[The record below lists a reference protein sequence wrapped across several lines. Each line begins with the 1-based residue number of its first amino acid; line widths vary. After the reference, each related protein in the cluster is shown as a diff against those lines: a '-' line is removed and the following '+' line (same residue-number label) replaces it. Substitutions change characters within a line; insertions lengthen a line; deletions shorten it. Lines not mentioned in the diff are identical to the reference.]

1 MATDRWNAEIN
12 RRDFLRAGAALG
24 IGGSA
29 LWLAAACGAS
39 SPTPVANANASP
51 TPLHYPTAKIDGDL
65 NLFNWSQYMDPGV
78 IDRFGKHY
86 GIKVN
91 TPYFDN
97 MEDMLTKLNAGIAY
111 DLTFPTMDYAV
122 NLIKAGALLPID
134 HTQLANWSQVPQY
147 FNNPWY
153 DPMAI
158 YSAPYAIW
166 TTGIMWR
173 TNQVSGMTG
182 SWNDFWL
189 EAPTYH
195 DKMFLLNDYQ
205 EVLGMSLLRKGF
217 DINSGV
223 QSQLDTAVSE
233 VLKISTGLRG
243 FETDDI
249 TNMVN
254 GTAWIHHAWSGD
266 AYQVI
271 SQVNDPQNIKYETC
285 IEGVPTGND
294 TMVIPKNAQHPG
306 TALKF
311 IDWMLDPANATSNVA
326 YFGYPQVTTAGI
338 SAYQNTIAKQYP
350 FLNMTLDAAINGLR
364 EIVPTGDKRYLWI
377 QEWRKI
383 IYS

>member
-1 MATDRWNAEIN
+1 ME
-12 RRDFLRAGAALG
+12 
-24 IGGSA
+24 
-29 LWLAAACGAS
+29 
-39 SPTPVANANASP
+39 PV
-51 TPLHYPTAKIDGDL
+51 L
-65 NLFNWSQYMDPGV
+65 
-78 IDRFGKHY
+78 IDRFGKNY

-97 MEDMLTKLNAGIAY
+97 MEDMLTKLNAGVSY
-111 DLTFPTMDYAV
+111 DLTFPTMKDYA
-122 NLIKAGALLPID
+122 LQPDQGRRPAP
-134 HTQLANWSQVPQY
+134 HRSHSSRLANWSQVPQY
-147 FNNPWY
+147 FNDPWY
-153 DPMAI
+153 DPKAT

-173 TNQVSGMTG
+173 SNQVSGMTG

-189 EAPTYH
+189 QAPSYH

-223 QSQLDTAVSE
+223 QSQLDTAVQE
-233 VLKISTGLRG
+233 VLNIRSGLRG

-271 SQVNDPQNIKYETC
+271 SQVNDPQNIQYETC
-285 IEGVPTGND
+285 KEGVPTGND
-294 TMVIPKNAQHPG
+294 TMVIPKAAKHPG

-311 IDWMLDPANATSNVA
+311 IDWMLDPANASSNVD

-338 SAYQNTIAKQYP
+338 AGLPEHHRQKAVPASVSQH
-350 FLNMTLDAAINGLR
+350 DA
-364 EIVPTGDKRYLWI
+364 
-377 QEWRKI
+377 
-383 IYS
+383 

>member
-1 MATDRWNAEIN
+1 MTSEIWDRDID
-12 RRDFLRAGAALG
+12 RRDFLRAAAALG
-24 IGGSA
+24 LGGSA
-29 LWLAAACGAS
+29 LWLAAACGPS
-39 SPTPVANANASP
+39 GTPNPVAGGSP
-51 TPLHYPTAKIDGDL
+51 TPLVYPEAKIDGDL
-65 NLFNWSQYMDPGV
+65 TLFNWSQYMDPGV
-78 IDRFGKHY
+78 IDKFAKHY
-86 GIKVN
+86 GVKVN

-97 MEDMLTKLNAGIAY
+97 MEDMLTKLNAGVSY
-111 DLTFPTMDYAV
+111 DLTFPTMDYAL

-134 HTQLANWSQVPQY
+134 HTQLANWSQVPAY
-147 FNNPWY
+147 FNDPWY
-153 DPMAI
+153 DPKAV
-158 YSAPYAIW
+158 YSVPYAIW

-173 TNQVSGMTG
+173 SNKVQGMTG

-189 EAPTYH
+189 QAPTYH

-217 DINSGV
+217 DINSGKK
-223 QSQLDTAVSE
+223 SDLDTAVSE
-233 VLKISTGLRG
+233 VLNIRQGLRG

-254 GTAWIHHAWSGD
+254 GTAWIHHSWSGD

-271 SQVNDPQNIKYETC
+271 SQVNDPQNIQYETAK
-285 IEGVPTGND
+285 EGVPTGND
-294 TMVIPKNAQHPG
+294 TMAIPKSAKHPG

-311 IDWMLDPANATSNVA
+311 IDWMLAPENATANVD
-326 YFGYPQVTTAGI
+326 YFGYPQVSTAGI
-338 SAYQNTIAKQYP
+338 ARYQSTIAKQYP
-350 FLNMTLDAAINGLR
+350 FLDMSLDTAVNGLR